1 MSREEAHRLLNP
13 KPYGTRWI
21 KENSTDEQRLL
32 DIAECGGVGTH
43 VGFTHEQMQF
53 FLQLYQDENR
63 AFFQLLAAWEQCMTL
78 KGYRFQ

>member
-21 KENSTDEQRLL
+21 KENGTDEQRLL

-43 VGFTHEQMQF
+43 VGFTHEQIRSF
-53 FLQLYQDENR
+53 YLLYPDDNR
-63 AFFQLLAAWEQCMTL
+63 AFFQLLAAWGKCMAL